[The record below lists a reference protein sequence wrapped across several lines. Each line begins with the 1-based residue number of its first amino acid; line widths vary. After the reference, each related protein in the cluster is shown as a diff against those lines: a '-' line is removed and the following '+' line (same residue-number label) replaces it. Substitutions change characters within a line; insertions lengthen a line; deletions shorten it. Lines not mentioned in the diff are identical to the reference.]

1 VRKKADPV
9 VKIRVFIPHLELKEI
24 FENVVDEL
32 PSYDNVQI
40 ETTYIFGTPDV
51 LSQNWDADI
60 LVARGMTHDVLRDMF
75 PDKHVVQIQLSSFD
89 IFDALVQCRKL
100 QAKKIALCLHNVEI
114 HNLDSLQELCG
125 ASIRM
130 YDVADE
136 QSAEAAVCEAASEGA
151 DTFVGAGTM
160 CGICDR
166 RGLRRVHIHTKHD
179 AVVAAMQEALNA
191 AKTINLERTRSEIIN
206 IMLNHN
212 EDGIIAIDDKGRI
225 LAINNQA
232 YRVFQLS
239 TVGELIG
246 QPLSSVGASGEW
258 KQLLENGSG
267 KDRIICLHDKKYYVQ
282 YKPLSEMEA
291 GAGALIFIKNTDRI
305 IEEESRIRRGLS
317 EKGLTAK
324 YTFEDILG
332 QSAAIRENIRMAE
345 RYSGVNSN
353 VLIIGETGTGKEL
366 FAHSIHQASKRSHQP
381 FVALN
386 CAALPENL
394 LESELFGYEAGAFS
408 GASKGGKTGL
418 FELAHKGTI
427 FLDEIGEI
435 PITLQAKLLRVLQEK
450 EIRRIGSTSV
460 HPVDVRVI
468 SATNINMEEKIKEGQ
483 FRSDLYYRLNLL
495 DISIPPLRERKEDI
509 QELVDHYLTR
519 FACEMGKSIPTVT
532 KDAARIL
539 KEHSWPGNVRELRNI
554 CERLTVLNDTSIID
568 EELLC
573 RLKIFRKEEAF
584 SVGETADSRE
594 DSVYDRLKPR
604 KKKKDLAEELGVSR
618 TTLWRMA
625 KRQKELEEKQ
635 KEQQKEQR

>member
-1 VRKKADPV
+1 M

-24 FENVVDEL
+24 FENVMAEL
-32 PSYDNVQI
+32 PVRDNVQI
-40 ETTYIFGTPDV
+40 EMTYIFGTPDV
-51 LSQNWDADI
+51 LSQNCDADI

-75 PDKHVVQIQLSSFD
+75 PDKHVVQIQLNSFD

-100 QAKKIALCLHNVEI
+100 QARKIALCLHDVEI
-114 HNLDSLQELCG
+114 HCLESLEELCG

-130 YDVADE
+130 YDVPDE
-136 QSAEAAVCEAASEGA
+136 KTAEAAVCKAAEEGA

-166 RGLRRVHIHTKHD
+166 KGLRRVHIHTRHD
-179 AVVAAMQEALNA
+179 AVEAAMQEALNA
-191 AKTINLERTRSEIIN
+191 AKTINQERTRSDIIR

-212 EDGIIAIDDKGRI
+212 EDGIIAIDNEDHI

-239 TVGELIG
+239 TVGELTG
-246 QPLSSVGASGEW
+246 QPVSAVYPSGEW
-258 KQLLENGSG
+258 DRLLEKGSE
-267 KDRIICLHDKKYYVQ
+267 KEQIISLHDKKYYVQ
-282 YKPLSEMEA
+282 YKPLSEAEA

-305 IEEESRIRRGLS
+305 MEEESRIRRGLS

-332 QSAAIRENIRMAE
+332 QSEAIRGNIRMAE
-345 RYSGVNSN
+345 RYSRVNSN

-366 FAHSIHQASKRSHQP
+366 FAHSIHQASRRSHQP

-408 GASKGGKTGL
+408 GAAKGGKIGL

-468 SATNINMEEKIKEGQ
+468 SATNINIEEKIREGQ

-495 DISIPPLRERKEDI
+495 DISLPPLRERKEDI
-509 QELVDHYLTR
+509 QELVDAYLTR

-532 KDAARIL
+532 EDAARIL
-539 KEHSWPGNVRELRNI
+539 KEHSWQGNVRELRNI
-554 CERLTVLNDTSIID
+554 CERLTVLNDTSVIS
-568 EELLC
+568 EELL
-573 RLKIFRKEEAF
+573 RQLKIFRKKEEP
-584 SVGETADSRE
+584 SVGQPGEGAE

-604 KKKKDLAEELGVSR
+604 KKKKELAEELGVSR

-635 KEQQKEQR
+635 KKQG

>member
-1 VRKKADPV
+1 M

-573 RLKIFRKEEAF
+573 RLKIFRKEQTF
-584 SVGETADSRE
+584 SVGETADSGE

-635 KEQQKEQR
+635 KEQKKEQR

>member
-1 VRKKADPV
+1 M

-40 ETTYIFGTPDV
+40 EATYIFGTPDV

-635 KEQQKEQR
+635 KEQKKEQR

>member
-1 VRKKADPV
+1 
-9 VKIRVFIPHLELKEI
+9 
-24 FENVVDEL
+24 
-32 PSYDNVQI
+32 
-40 ETTYIFGTPDV
+40 
-51 LSQNWDADI
+51 
-60 LVARGMTHDVLRDMF
+60 M
-75 PDKHVVQIQLSSFD
+75 
-89 IFDALVQCRKL
+89 
-100 QAKKIALCLHNVEI
+100 
-114 HNLDSLQELCG
+114 
-125 ASIRM
+125 
-130 YDVADE
+130 
-136 QSAEAAVCEAASEGA
+136 
-151 DTFVGAGTM
+151 
-160 CGICDR
+160 
-166 RGLRRVHIHTKHD
+166 
-179 AVVAAMQEALNA
+179 
-191 AKTINLERTRSEIIN
+191 
-206 IMLNHN
+206 
-212 EDGIIAIDDKGRI
+212 
-225 LAINNQA
+225 
-232 YRVFQLS
+232 
-239 TVGELIG
+239 GELIG

>member
-1 VRKKADPV
+1 M

-24 FENVVDEL
+24 FEKVVEEL
-32 PSYDNVQI
+32 RSYDNVQI

-75 PDKHVVQIQLSSFD
+75 PDKHIVQIQLNSFD

-100 QAKKIALCLHNVEI
+100 KAKKIALCLHNAEFR
-114 HNLDSLQELCG
+114 NLDSLQELCG

-130 YDVADE
+130 YDIWDE
-136 QSAEAAVCEAASEGA
+136 KSAEEAILEAAAEGA

-246 QPLSSVGASGEW
+246 QPVSSVGAPGEW
-258 KQLLENGSG
+258 EQLLENDSL
-267 KDRIICLHDKKYYVQ
+267 KERIMCLHDKKYYVQ
-282 YKPLSEMEA
+282 YKPLNEVEA

-305 IEEESRIRRGLS
+305 IEEESRIRRELS

-324 YTFEDILG
+324 YSFQDILG
-332 QSAAIRENIRMAE
+332 QSGAIRENIRMAE
-345 RYSGVNSN
+345 RYSKVNSN

-366 FAHSIHQASKRSHQP
+366 FAHSIHQASRRSHQP

-408 GASKGGKTGL
+408 GASKGGKIGL

-435 PITLQAKLLRVLQEK
+435 PIALQAKLLRVLQEK
-450 EIRRIGSTSV
+450 EIRRIGSTRV
-460 HPVDVRVI
+460 QPVDVRVI
-468 SATNINMEEKIKEGQ
+468 SATNINIEEKIKEGQ

-532 KDAARIL
+532 EDAARIL

-554 CERLTVLNDTSIID
+554 CERLTVLNDTSVIS
-568 EELLC
+568 EGLL
-573 RLKIFRKEEAF
+573 RQLKIFRKEEGL
-584 SVGETADSRE
+584 SVQQAADGGE
-594 DSVYDRLKPR
+594 DSVYERLKPR
-604 KKKKDLAEELGVSR
+604 KKKKELAEELGVSR

-635 KEQQKEQR
+635 KGQR

>member
-1 VRKKADPV
+1 M

-267 KDRIICLHDKKYYVQ
+267 KDQIICLHDKKYW
-282 YKPLSEMEA
+282 
-291 GAGALIFIKNTDRI
+291 
-305 IEEESRIRRGLS
+305 
-317 EKGLTAK
+317 
-324 YTFEDILG
+324 
-332 QSAAIRENIRMAE
+332 
-345 RYSGVNSN
+345 
-353 VLIIGETGTGKEL
+353 
-366 FAHSIHQASKRSHQP
+366 
-381 FVALN
+381 
-386 CAALPENL
+386 C
-394 LESELFGYEAGAFS
+394 
-408 GASKGGKTGL
+408 
-418 FELAHKGTI
+418 
-427 FLDEIGEI
+427 
-435 PITLQAKLLRVLQEK
+435 
-450 EIRRIGSTSV
+450 
-460 HPVDVRVI
+460 
-468 SATNINMEEKIKEGQ
+468 
-483 FRSDLYYRLNLL
+483 
-495 DISIPPLRERKEDI
+495 
-509 QELVDHYLTR
+509 
-519 FACEMGKSIPTVT
+519 
-532 KDAARIL
+532 
-539 KEHSWPGNVRELRNI
+539 
-554 CERLTVLNDTSIID
+554 
-568 EELLC
+568 
-573 RLKIFRKEEAF
+573 
-584 SVGETADSRE
+584 
-594 DSVYDRLKPR
+594 
-604 KKKKDLAEELGVSR
+604 
-618 TTLWRMA
+618 
-625 KRQKELEEKQ
+625 
-635 KEQQKEQR
+635 

>member
-1 VRKKADPV
+1 M

-32 PSYDNVQI
+32 LSYDNVQI

-468 SATNINMEEKIKEGQ
+468 SATNINMEEKIKEGK

-554 CERLTVLNDTSIID
+554 CERLTVLNDTSIIG

-573 RLKIFRKEEAF
+573 RLKIFRKEETF

-635 KEQQKEQR
+635 KKQG

>member
-1 VRKKADPV
+1 M

-32 PSYDNVQI
+32 LSYDNVQI

-468 SATNINMEEKIKEGQ
+468 SATNINMEEKIKEGK

-573 RLKIFRKEEAF
+573 RLKIFRKEETF
-584 SVGETADSRE
+584 PVGETADSRE

-635 KEQQKEQR
+635 KEQKKEQR

>member
-1 VRKKADPV
+1 M

-573 RLKIFRKEEAF
+573 RLKIFRKEETF
-584 SVGETADSRE
+584 SVGETADSGE

-635 KEQQKEQR
+635 KEQKKEQR

>member
-1 VRKKADPV
+1 M

-408 GASKGGKTGL
+408 GASKGGKIGL

-573 RLKIFRKEEAF
+573 RLKIFRKEETF

-635 KEQQKEQR
+635 KEQKKEQR

>member
-1 VRKKADPV
+1 M

-24 FENVVDEL
+24 FESVMAEL
-32 PSYDNVQI
+32 PVRDNVQI
-40 ETTYIFGTPDV
+40 EMTYIFGTPDV
-51 LSQNWDADI
+51 LSQNCDADI

-75 PDKHVVQIQLSSFD
+75 PDKHVVQIQLNSFD

-100 QAKKIALCLHNVEI
+100 QARKIALCLHDVEI
-114 HNLDSLQELCG
+114 HCLESLEELCG

-130 YDVADE
+130 YDVPDE
-136 QSAEAAVCEAASEGA
+136 KTAEAAVCKAAEEGA

-166 RGLRRVHIHTKHD
+166 KGLRRVHIHTRHD
-179 AVVAAMQEALNA
+179 AVEAAMQEALNA
-191 AKTINLERTRSEIIN
+191 AKTINQERTRSDIIR

-212 EDGIIAIDDKGRI
+212 EDGIIAIDNEDHI

-239 TVGELIG
+239 TVGELTG
-246 QPLSSVGASGEW
+246 QPVSAVYPSGEW
-258 KQLLENGSG
+258 DRLLEKGSE
-267 KDRIICLHDKKYYVQ
+267 KEQIISLHDKKYYVQ
-282 YKPLSEMEA
+282 YKPLSAAEA

-305 IEEESRIRRGLS
+305 MEEESRIRRGLS

-332 QSAAIRENIRMAE
+332 QSEAIQGNIRMAE
-345 RYSGVNSN
+345 RYSRVNSN

-366 FAHSIHQASKRSHQP
+366 FAHSIHQASKRSRQP

-408 GASKGGKTGL
+408 GAAKGGKIGL

-468 SATNINMEEKIKEGQ
+468 SATNINIEEKIREGQ

-495 DISIPPLRERKEDI
+495 DISLPPLRERKEDI
-509 QELVDHYLTR
+509 QELVDAYLTR

-532 KDAARIL
+532 EDAARIL
-539 KEHSWPGNVRELRNI
+539 KEHSWQGNVRELRNI
-554 CERLTVLNDTSIID
+554 CERLTVLNDTSVIS
-568 EELLC
+568 EELL
-573 RLKIFRKEEAF
+573 RQLKIFRKKEEP
-584 SVGETADSRE
+584 SVGQPGEGAE

-604 KKKKDLAEELGVSR
+604 KKKKELAEELGVSR

-635 KEQQKEQR
+635 KKQG

>member
-1 VRKKADPV
+1 M

-100 QAKKIALCLHNVEI
+100 QARKIALCLHNVEI

>member
-1 VRKKADPV
+1 M

-136 QSAEAAVCEAASEGA
+136 QSAEAAVCEAASGGA

>member
-1 VRKKADPV
+1 MRKKADPV

-317 EKGLTAK
+317 GKGLTAK

-408 GASKGGKTGL
+408 GASKGGKIGL

-573 RLKIFRKEEAF
+573 RLKIFRKEETF
-584 SVGETADSRE
+584 SVGETADSGE

-625 KRQKELEEKQ
+625 KKQKELEEKQ
-635 KEQQKEQR
+635 KEQR

>member
-1 VRKKADPV
+1 M

-468 SATNINMEEKIKEGQ
+468 SATNINMEEKIKEGK

-584 SVGETADSRE
+584 SVGETADSGE

>member
-1 VRKKADPV
+1 M

-24 FENVVDEL
+24 FENIVDEL

-584 SVGETADSRE
+584 SVGETADSGE

-635 KEQQKEQR
+635 KEQKKEQR

>member
-1 VRKKADPV
+1 M

-573 RLKIFRKEEAF
+573 RLKIFRKEETF

-625 KRQKELEEKQ
+625 KKQKELEEKQ
-635 KEQQKEQR
+635 KEQR

>member
-1 VRKKADPV
+1 M

-408 GASKGGKTGL
+408 GASKGGKIGL

-435 PITLQAKLLRVLQEK
+435 PITLQAKLLRVLQKK

-468 SATNINMEEKIKEGQ
+468 SATNINMEEKIKEGK

-573 RLKIFRKEEAF
+573 RLKIFRKEETF

-635 KEQQKEQR
+635 KEQKKEQR